1 MKKAGAK
8 KSVKEKP
15 PVSIDPSFV
24 PVADA
29 FAQDRHVS
37 RGS

>member
-1 MKKAGAK
+1 MKKAGTK
-8 KSVKEKP
+8 KPLQKTR